1 MTLALHLGD
10 CLDGKEYRDR
20 LRKQDWEVRAI
31 SISTARE
38 LVKAHHYAKGAS
50 NTRTFLHGLFPRGS
64 FFEADCVG
72 VAWWIPPT
80 RGAAEATYPD
90 NWQGVLALSRL
101 VVAPGVPKNAC
112 TFLLSRS
119 AKLMPSGDWPCLV
132 TYADDWR
139 GHTGGIYRAC
149 NWQYMGKTGAEATYT
164 IDGVMTAR
172 KAGGKTRTKSEM
184 LALGAQCEGKHAKH
198 KFVCI
203 RQTQHKRSPASSRI
217 HQAGAAGHQPDLF
230 NLTA

>member
-1 MTLALHLGD
+1 
-10 CLDGKEYRDR
+10 
-20 LRKQDWEVRAI
+20 
-31 SISTARE
+31 
-38 LVKAHHYAKGAS
+38 
-50 NTRTFLHGLFPRGS
+50 
-64 FFEADCVG
+64 
-72 VAWWIPPT
+72 
-80 RGAAEATYPD
+80 
-90 NWQGVLALSRL
+90 
-101 VVAPGVPKNAC
+101 
-112 TFLLSRS
+112 
-119 AKLMPSGDWPCLV
+119 
-132 TYADDWR
+132 
-139 GHTGGIYRAC
+139 
-149 NWQYMGKTGAEATYT
+149 MGKTGAEATYT